1 MTKLEILKKYFGY
14 DSFRE
19 GQEELIDA
27 ILSGQDVLGIMPTGA
42 GKSICYQVPAMI
54 LPGITVVISP
64 LISLMKDQV
73 GALNQAGIPAC
84 YFNSSLS
91 SFEYSDAMERAKSG
105 EYKIIYVAPERLEI
119 ESFLGIAEEC
129 EISFV
134 AVDEAHCVSQW
145 GQDFRPSYLKI
156 HRFIESLPKRPV
168 VGAFTATATKR
179 VRDDIITH
187 LRLSFPKT
195 LVTGFDRPNL
205 YFETHRGLPSRTNF
219 ILDYVRNHPNQS
231 GIIYCISRNKVEK
244 LCSALC
250 DAGISATRYHAGL
263 SQEERKRN
271 QDAFIYGD
279 KLVMVAT
286 NAFGMG
292 IDKSDVRFVIHNGMP
307 KSLEAYYQEAG
318 RAGRDGLRSDCILLY
333 SGIDVRTNRF
343 LIDQNDNPDLSPAEK
358 DAIRA
363 KELERL
369 KLMTFYSTT
378 TDCLRDYILKY
389 FGESGCGHCNNCSN
403 CLAEAEEIDVTKEAR
418 RLVACVAMTNQ
429 KCSQS
434 MLFDFVR
441 AQPNEKLD
449 KFGFTGKKGYGCLK
463 DLSPKRLKE
472 ILEYLLRSGYLKT
485 GDYYTINLTEKSHDI
500 LSETVIIKVTKET
513 EKKERT
519 RERTRKRDKKAASV
533 TVENPDLFELLRQKR
548 SELAKAEKM
557 PPYIIFSD
565 KSLHEMAT
573 EQPLNENEFMRISG
587 VGAHKCEKY
596 SSEFV
601 PIIRK
606 YVQEH

>member
-1 MTKLEILKKYFGY
+1 MTKEEVLKQYFGY

-19 GQEELIDA
+19 GQVELIDA
-27 ILSGQDVLGIMPTGA
+27 ILMGQDALGIMPTGA

-54 LPGITVVISP
+54 LPGLTVVISP

-91 SFEYSDAMERAKSG
+91 QHDYFEAMERAKSG

-119 ESFLGIAEEC
+119 DSFLSIAEEC

-156 HRFIESLPKRPV
+156 HSFISSLPKRPV

-179 VRDDIITH
+179 VMDDIVTYLH
-187 LRLSFPKT
+187 LVFPKT

-205 YFETHRGLPSRTNF
+205 YFETHQGIPKTEFVLN
-219 ILDYVRNHPNQS
+219 YVKSHPDSS
-231 GIIYCISRNKVEK
+231 GIVYCISRKNVEK
-244 LCSALC
+244 VCSALC
-250 DAGISATRYHAGL
+250 DAGLSATRYHAGL
-263 SQEERKRN
+263 SQEERKHN

-292 IDKSDVRFVIHNGMP
+292 IDKSDVRFVIHHGMP

-318 RAGRDGLRSDCILLY
+318 RAGRDGLKSDCILLY
-333 SGIDVRTNRF
+333 SAQDVRTNQF
-343 LIDQNDNPDLSPAEK
+343 LIDQNNGNPELSDSEQ
-358 DAIRA
+358 DAIRS

-389 FGESGCGHCNNCSN
+389 FGESGCGRCNNCSN
-403 CLAEAEEIDVTKEAR
+403 CLTQCEEIDITNEAR
-418 RLVACVAMTNQ
+418 KLVACVAMTNQ
-429 KCSQS
+429 KCSQT

-441 AQPNEKLD
+441 GLPDEKLD

-463 DLSPKRLKE
+463 DMSQKRLKE
-472 ILEYLLRSGYLKT
+472 ILDYLMRTGYLKT
-485 GDYYTINLTEKSHDI
+485 GDYYTIRLTEKSHDI
-500 LSETVIIKVTKET
+500 LSETVKLKVTKES
-513 EKKERT
+513 EKRTKT
-519 RERTRKRDKKAASV
+519 RERAKKASK
-533 TVENPDLFELLRQKR
+533 TVSSENRDLFELLRQKR
-548 SELAKAEKM
+548 AELAKAEKM

-565 KSLHEMAT
+565 KTLHEMASEMPLT
-573 EQPLNENEFMRISG
+573 EKDFLNLSG

-596 SSEFV
+596 SGEFIPV
-601 PIIRK
+601 IRK

>member
-1 MTKLEILKKYFGY
+1 MAKLEILKKYFGY

-42 GKSICYQVPAMI
+42 GKSVCYQVPAMM

-91 SFEYSDAMERAKSG
+91 QHDYFEAMEHAKSG

-119 ESFLGIAEEC
+119 DSFSGIAEEC

-156 HRFIESLPKRPV
+156 HRFIESLPRRPV

-205 YFETHRGLPSRTNF
+205 YFETHRSLPNRTNF

-231 GIIYCISRNKVEK
+231 GIVYCISRNKVEK
-244 LCSALC
+244 LCDALSS
-250 DAGISATRYHAGL
+250 AGISATRYHAGL
-263 SQEERKRN
+263 SQEERRHN

-318 RAGRDGLRSDCILLY
+318 RAGRDGLKSDCILLY
-333 SGIDVRTNRF
+333 AAVDVRTNQF
-343 LIDQNDNPDLSPAEK
+343 LIDQNGNPELSEAEQE
-358 DAIRA
+358 AIRA
-363 KELERL
+363 KDLERL
-369 KLMTFYSTT
+369 KLMTFYATT

-403 CLAEAEEIDVTKEAR
+403 CLTQCDEVDVTNAAR
-418 RLVACVAMTNQ
+418 KLVACVATTSE

-441 AQPNEKLD
+441 GQENEKLE
-449 KFGFTGKKGYGCLK
+449 KFHLTDRKGYGCLK
-463 DLSPKRLKE
+463 DISPKRLKE
-472 ILEYLLRSGYLKT
+472 ISEYLLRSGYLKT
-485 GDYYTINLTEKSHDI
+485 GDYYTLRLTEKSHDI
-500 LSETVIIKVTKET
+500 LSETVVIRVTKEQ

-519 RERTRKRDKKAASV
+519 RRRDRKAVRV
-533 TVENPDLFELLRQKR
+533 TAENPDLFELLRQKR
-548 SELAKAEKM
+548 AELAKAEKM

-565 KSLHEMAT
+565 KTLHDMASA
-573 EQPLNENEFMRISG
+573 QPLNENEFMRISG
-587 VGAHKCEKY
+587 VGTRKCEKY
-596 SSEFV
+596 SGEFLAV
-601 PIIRK
+601 IRK
-606 YVQEH
+606 FVREH

>member
-1 MTKLEILKKYFGY
+1 MTKLEVLKKYFGY

-27 ILSGQDVLGIMPTGA
+27 VLSGQDALGIMPTGA
-42 GKSICYQVPAMI
+42 GKSVCYQVPAMM

-91 SFEYSDAMERAKSG
+91 QHEYFEALELARAG

-119 ESFLGIAEEC
+119 DSFSSIAEEC

-156 HRFIESLPKRPV
+156 HRFIESLPHRPV

-205 YFETHRGLPSRTNF
+205 YFETHRSLPNRTNF
-219 ILDYVRNHPNQS
+219 ILDYVRTHPNQS
-231 GIIYCISRNKVEK
+231 GIVYCISRNKVEK
-244 LCSALC
+244 LCDALC
-250 DAGISATRYHAGL
+250 NAGISATRYHAGL
-263 SQEERKRN
+263 SQEERRRN

-318 RAGRDGLRSDCILLY
+318 RAGRDGLKSDCILLY
-333 SGIDVRTNRF
+333 AAGDVRTNQF
-343 LIDQNDNPDLSPAEK
+343 LIDQNSNPELSESEQQ
-358 DAIRA
+358 AIRA
-363 KELERL
+363 KDLERL
-369 KLMTFYSTT
+369 KLMTFYATT

-403 CLAEAEEIDVTKEAR
+403 CLAQCDEVDVTNAAR
-418 RLVACVAMTNQ
+418 KLVACVAMTSE

-441 AQPNEKLD
+441 GKENEKLE
-449 KFGFTGKKGYGCLK
+449 KFHLIDRKGYGCLK
-463 DLSPKRLKE
+463 DISPKRLKE
-472 ILEYLLRSGYLKT
+472 ISEYLLRSGYLKT
-485 GDYYTINLTEKSHDI
+485 GDYYTLRLTEKSHDI
-500 LSETVIIKVTKET
+500 LSETVVIKVTKEQGKR
-513 EKKERT
+513 EKDKSRT
-519 RERTRKRDKKAASV
+519 YD
-533 TVENPDLFELLRQKR
+533 NPRLFEKLRQKR
-548 SELAKAEKM
+548 SELAKSERV
-557 PPYIIFSD
+557 PPYVIFSD
-565 KSLHEMAT
+565 KTLHEMASNMPLT
-573 EQPLNENEFMRISG
+573 ESQFMMLSG
-587 VGAHKCEKY
+587 VGTRKCEKY
-596 SSEFV
+596 ANEFI
-601 PIIRK
+601 PLIKSFITGR
-606 YVQEH
+606 E

>member
-1 MTKLEILKKYFGY
+1 MMTKFEVLKQYFGY

-42 GKSICYQVPAMI
+42 GKSICYQVPAMM

-91 SFEYSDAMERAKSG
+91 QQEYFEVMERAKSG

-119 ESFLGIAEEC
+119 DSFLSISEEC

-156 HRFIESLPKRPV
+156 HRFIESLPNRPV

-179 VRDDIITH
+179 VRNDIISL
-187 LRLSFPKT
+187 LRLNLPKT

-205 YFETHRGLPSRTNF
+205 YFETHQSIPKTEFVLNYVKSHPS
-219 ILDYVRNHPNQS
+219 QS
-231 GIIYCISRNKVEK
+231 GIIYCISRKQVEK
-244 LCSALC
+244 ICSALC
-250 DAGISATRYHAGL
+250 DAGFSATRYHAGL
-263 SQEERKRN
+263 SQEERRRN

-292 IDKSDVRFVIHNGMP
+292 IDKSDVRFVIHHGMP
-307 KSLEAYYQEAG
+307 RSLEAYYQEAG
-318 RAGRDGLRSDCILLY
+318 RAGRDGLKSDCILLY
-333 SGIDVRTNRF
+333 SAQDVRTNQF
-343 LIDQNDNPDLSPAEK
+343 LIDQNDGNPELSDSQQK
-358 DAIRA
+358 AIRE
-363 KELERL
+363 KEFERL
-369 KLMTFYSTT
+369 KIMTFYSTT

-389 FGESGCGHCNNCSN
+389 FGEPGCGKCNNCSN
-403 CLAEAEEIDVTKEAR
+403 CLTQCEEVDITSEAR
-418 RLVACVAMTNQ
+418 KLVACVAMTNQ
-429 KCSQS
+429 KCSQT
-434 MLFDFVR
+434 MLFDYVR
-441 AQPNEKLD
+441 GQSNESLD
-449 KFGFTGKKGYGCLK
+449 KFGFTGKKGYGCLR
-463 DLSPKRLKE
+463 DASPKRLKE
-472 ILEYLLRSGYLKT
+472 ILDYLLRSGYLKT

-500 LSETVIIKVTKET
+500 LSETVVLKVTKER
-513 EKKERT
+513 EKKMRT
-519 RERTRKRDKKAASV
+519 KKAAKIA
-533 TVENPDLFELLRQKR
+533 TTENQDLFELLRQKR
-548 SELAKAEKM
+548 AELAKAEKM

-565 KSLHEMAT
+565 KTLHEMASEMPLT
-573 EQPLNENEFMRISG
+573 EKDFLGLSG

-596 SSEFV
+596 SGEFLPV
-601 PIIRK
+601 IRK
-606 YVQEH
+606 FVQEH

>member
-1 MTKLEILKKYFGY
+1 MTKQEVLKKYFGY

-27 ILSGQDVLGIMPTGA
+27 ILSGQDALGIMPTGA
-42 GKSICYQVPAMI
+42 GKSICYQVPAMM
-54 LPGITVVISP
+54 LEGLTVVISP

-91 SFEYSDAMERAKSG
+91 QYEYYDAIERAKAG

-119 ESFLGIAEEC
+119 DSFLSIAEEC

-168 VGAFTATATKR
+168 VGAFTATATQR
-179 VRDDIITH
+179 VRDDIMKD
-187 LRLSFPKT
+187 LRLKSPKT

-205 YFETHRGLPSRTNF
+205 YFETHQSIPKTDF
-219 ILDYVRNHPNQS
+219 ILKYVKAHPKQS
-231 GIIYCISRNKVEK
+231 GIIYCISRKNVERI
-244 LCSALC
+244 CETLC
-250 DAGISATRYHAGL
+250 DNGIAATRYHAGL
-263 SQEERKRN
+263 PQEERRRN

-292 IDKSDVRFVIHNGMP
+292 IDKSDVRFVIHHGMP

-318 RAGRDGLRSDCILLY
+318 RAGRDGLKSDCILLY
-333 SGIDVRTNRF
+333 SGQDVRINRM
-343 LIDQNDNPDLSPAEK
+343 LIDDNDGNPDLSESEK
-358 DAIRA
+358 AAIRA

-369 KLMTFYSTT
+369 KLMTFYATT

-389 FGESGCGHCNNCSN
+389 FGEAGCGKCSNCSN
-403 CLAEAEEIDVTKEAR
+403 CLAESEEVNITVVAR
-418 RLVACVAMTNQ
+418 RLVACVTTTGEKFGQMV
-429 KCSQS
+429 
-434 MLFDFVR
+434 LFDFVR
-441 AQPNEKLD
+441 GIPGEKL
-449 KFGFTGKKGYGCLK
+449 KLFHLEGKKGFGCLK
-463 DLSPKRLKE
+463 DVPVRRLRE
-472 ILEYLLRSGYLKT
+472 ILEYLLRMGYLRT
-485 GDYYTINLTEKSHDI
+485 GDYGKIMLTERSHDI
-500 LSETVIIKVTKET
+500 LSETVRMKVTKDR
-513 EKKERT
+513 KKRM
-519 RERTRKRDKKAASV
+519 RDKKTERTAANS
-533 TVENPDLFELLRQKR
+533 DLFELLRQKR
-548 SELAKAEKM
+548 SLLAKEEAV

-565 KSLHEMAT
+565 RTLREMAT
-573 EQPLNENEFMRISG
+573 EMPLNENEFMRLSG
-587 VGAHKCEKY
+587 VGSHKCEKY
-596 SSEFV
+596 SGEFI
-601 PIIRK
+601 PIIREFMK
-606 YVQEH
+606 MH

>member
-1 MTKLEILKKYFGY
+1 MTKQEVLKKYFGY

-27 ILSGQDVLGIMPTGA
+27 ILSGQDALGIMPTGA
-42 GKSICYQVPAMI
+42 GKSICYQVPAMM
-54 LPGITVVISP
+54 LEGLTVVISP

-91 SFEYSDAMERAKSG
+91 QYEYYDAIERAKSG

-119 ESFLGIAEEC
+119 DSFLSIAEEC

-156 HRFIESLPKRPV
+156 HRFIESLPHRPV
-168 VGAFTATATKR
+168 VGAFTATATQR
-179 VRDDIITH
+179 VRDDIMKD
-187 LRLSFPKT
+187 LRLQSPKT

-205 YFETHRGLPSRTNF
+205 YFETHQSIPKTDF
-219 ILDYVRNHPNQS
+219 ILKYVKAHPKQS
-231 GIIYCISRNKVEK
+231 GIIYCISRKNVERI
-244 LCSALC
+244 CETLC
-250 DAGISATRYHAGL
+250 DNGIAATRYHAGL
-263 SQEERKRN
+263 PQEERRRN

-292 IDKSDVRFVIHNGMP
+292 IDKSDVRFVIHHGMP

-333 SGIDVRTNRF
+333 SGQDVRINRM
-343 LIDQNDNPDLSPAEK
+343 LIDDNDGNPDLSQAEK
-358 DAIRA
+358 DAIKT

-369 KLMTFYSTT
+369 KLMTFYATT

-389 FGESGCGHCNNCSN
+389 FGEAGCGKCSNCSN
-403 CLAEAEEIDVTKEAR
+403 CLSESEEVDITVEAR
-418 RLVACVAMTNQ
+418 RLVACVATTGEKFGQ
-429 KCSQS
+429 TV
-434 MLFDFVR
+434 LLDFVR
-441 AQPNEKLD
+441 GIPGEKL
-449 KFGFTGKKGYGCLK
+449 KLFHLEGKKGFGCLK
-463 DLSPKRLKE
+463 DVPVRRLRE
-472 ILEYLLRSGYLKT
+472 ILEYLLRMGYLRT
-485 GDYYTINLTEKSHDI
+485 GEYGKIMLTERSHDI
-500 LSETVIIKVTKET
+500 LSETVRMKVTKER
-513 EKKERT
+513 KK
-519 RERTRKRDKKAASV
+519 KMRDKKTERTAANS
-533 TVENPDLFELLRQKR
+533 DLFELLRQKR
-548 SELAKAEKM
+548 SLLAKEEAV

-565 KSLHEMAT
+565 RTLREMAM
-573 EQPLNENEFMRISG
+573 EMPLNENEFMRLSG
-587 VGAHKCEKY
+587 VGSHKCEKY
-596 SSEFV
+596 SGEFI
-601 PIIRK
+601 PIIREFM
-606 YVQEH
+606 QAH